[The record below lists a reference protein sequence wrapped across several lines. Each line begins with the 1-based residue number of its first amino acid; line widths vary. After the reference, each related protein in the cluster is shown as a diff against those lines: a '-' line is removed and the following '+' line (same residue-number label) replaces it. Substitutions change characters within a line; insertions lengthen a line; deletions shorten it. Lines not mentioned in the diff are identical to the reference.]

1 MNCKNPASL
10 CEAGDGM
17 QLGDAKEGKDKASS
31 LAKRASERG
40 RHWLASC
47 RMKGATGEAKEMRR
61 QGPSEGDVGE
71 GESREY
77 KKGTSERRGLYLCG
91 ARSGAVRRRESDG
104 APYPIG
110 RAAKPGGCDSVFC
123 ITDGKL

>member
-47 RMKGATGEAKEMRR
+47 RMKGATGEAKEMTG
-61 QGPSEGDVGE
+61 QGPSEGDEGGRKSRVQERDVGE
-71 GESREY
+71 
-77 KKGTSERRGLYLCG
+77 ERALFM
-91 ARSGAVRRRESDG
+91 RRAQR
-104 APYPIG
+104 G
-110 RAAKPGGCDSVFC
+110 RAKTR
-123 ITDGKL
+123 I